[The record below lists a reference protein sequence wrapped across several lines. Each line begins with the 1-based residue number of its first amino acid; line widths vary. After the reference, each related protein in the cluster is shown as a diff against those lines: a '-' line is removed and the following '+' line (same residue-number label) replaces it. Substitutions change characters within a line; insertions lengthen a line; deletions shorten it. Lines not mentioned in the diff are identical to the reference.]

1 MSPNRRQ
8 QMEREKTIK
17 EQSAAYREIK
27 FEKERQK
34 MEELEKQAQV
44 EQMRQEDAIRRRQKY
59 LDE

>member
-17 EQSAAYREIK
+17 EQIAAYREIK

-34 MEELEKQAQV
+34 IE
-44 EQMRQEDAIRRRQKY
+44 
-59 LDE
+59 

>member
-17 EQSAAYREIK
+17 EQIAAYREIK

>member
-1 MSPNRRQ
+1 
-8 QMEREKTIK
+8 MEREKTIK
-17 EQSAAYREIK
+17 EQIAAYREIK